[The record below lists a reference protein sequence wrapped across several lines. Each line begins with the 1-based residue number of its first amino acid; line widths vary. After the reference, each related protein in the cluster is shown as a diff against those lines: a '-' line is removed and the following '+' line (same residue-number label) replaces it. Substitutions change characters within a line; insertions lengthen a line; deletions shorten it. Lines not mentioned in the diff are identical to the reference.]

1 MTAEKRESRANVTVL
16 LEDVNDNWPHFVETS
31 YEIMIAENSPKDTS
45 VITVQVN
52 TSFTIQPDIDTHLC
66 SLLNLIRANTKDFLH
81 KCTFKV
87 EKHDI

>member
-52 TSFTIQPDIDTHLC
+52 TSFTIQPDIDRHTSMFTIKLDKGKH
-66 SLLNLIRANTKDFLH
+66 KGFLTQMH
-81 KCTFKV
+81 V
-87 EKHDI
+87 